1 MRMFL
6 SNFTRRNG
14 IVIAAIALLGLLLIP
29 TVAYAQDNPP
39 SAPVKG
45 SAGAANATPTPTGFI
60 SAEAQQLIDTEGGL
74 FSPEIWSTEFP
85 DNEST
90 TVVWL
95 SDRFGAAAAVYDLVW
110 TQGNAPQSS
119 SDLINFFND
128 EWFNG
133 VFPESSSR
141 AYETPACTYDGGVYW
156 EISDVRPAG
165 SFTTRYWVEP
175 VDAQRIYAYAFVYHV
190 EDGTQVADA
199 YSLVWRPDSIECW
212 TDK

>member
-1 MRMFL
+1 MRAFSL
-6 SNFTRRNG
+6 HLTRRNLIA
-14 IVIAAIALLGLLLIP
+14 IVLLGMLLIP
-29 TVAYAQDNPP
+29 AAITAQDNPP
-39 SAPVKG
+39 SAPVKNTG
-45 SAGAANATPTPTGFI
+45 SAPPTPTGVI
-60 SAEAQQLIDTEGGL
+60 SADAQQLIDTEGGL

-110 TQGNAPQSS
+110 DQGNAPQSGP
-119 SDLINFFND
+119 DLVTFFND
-128 EWFNG
+128 EWFSG

-141 AYETPACTYDGGVYW
+141 TYDTPACIYDGGVYW

-175 VDAQRIYAYAFVYHV
+175 VDAQRVYAYAFVYHV

-212 TDK
+212 TAK